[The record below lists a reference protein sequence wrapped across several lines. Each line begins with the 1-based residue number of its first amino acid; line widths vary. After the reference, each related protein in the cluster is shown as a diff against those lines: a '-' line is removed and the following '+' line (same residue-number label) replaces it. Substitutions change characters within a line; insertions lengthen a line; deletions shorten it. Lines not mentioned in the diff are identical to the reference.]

1 MSLLAALLALL
12 IVFMA
17 QAAVMPLVAAEDC
30 AIEELRHT
38 DDDCSPLCV
47 LCVCN
52 AIGHSFQ
59 TEIVRN
65 ITICPDPSSASVVL
79 TEATLDAPPREIL
92 HVPLAAS
99 AL

>member
-1 MSLLAALLALL
+1 VRSALFALLV
-12 IVFMA
+12 VFLA
-17 QAAVMPLVAAEDC
+17 QSAVLPIIAAEDC
-30 AIEELRHT
+30 VIQEIQHS

-52 AIGHSFQ
+52 PVGHSFQ
-59 TEIVRN
+59 TEIVRD
-65 ITICPDPSSASVVL
+65 ITVCSDPSPASVVL

-92 HVPLAAS
+92 HVPLVAS